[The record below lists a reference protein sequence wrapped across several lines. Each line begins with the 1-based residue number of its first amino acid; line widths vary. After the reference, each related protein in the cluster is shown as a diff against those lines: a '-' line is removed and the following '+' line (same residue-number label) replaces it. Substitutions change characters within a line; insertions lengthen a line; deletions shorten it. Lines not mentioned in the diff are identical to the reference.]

1 MKLWC
6 DFQACLR
13 LGSETRAKNVFFWGP
28 FTWAKNVGSIC
39 YCLAPPPGLRRA
51 GLSHSFRVNKFREFE
66 TAFAFSLF
74 VDIAEQVIDDFWGLT
89 IADQAVELGMI
100 QKYSVLTH
108 LY

>member
-1 MKLWC
+1 MVFRNIITLL
-6 DFQACLR
+6 FL
-13 LGSETRAKNVFFWGP
+13 KNWV
-28 FTWAKNVGSIC
+28 KQSKH
-39 YCLAPPPGLRRA
+39 LD
-51 GLSHSFRVNKFREFE
+51 

>member
-1 MKLWC
+1 ML
-6 DFQACLR
+6 
-13 LGSETRAKNVFFWGP
+13 
-28 FTWAKNVGSIC
+28 
-39 YCLAPPPGLRRA
+39 
-51 GLSHSFRVNKFREFE
+51 
-66 TAFAFSLF
+66 AFAFSLF

>member
-1 MKLWC
+1 MTI
-6 DFQACLR
+6 DIIGF
-13 LGSETRAKNVFFWGP
+13 GS
-28 FTWAKNVGSIC
+28 
-39 YCLAPPPGLRRA
+39 
-51 GLSHSFRVNKFREFE
+51 
-66 TAFAFSLF
+66 AFAFSLF